1 MAISLYTDLEDFE
14 AHHGLDFSILTWAPD
29 DAVIYHATDKS
40 FTSSASRLINEYC
53 ETTFSDFPSC
63 DETITWI
70 CNEVIL
76 RMIRRRNAMNQAMGH
91 ESFTDEFM
99 TVEVTEKQLEIEL
112 TELERY
118 QLDKFRAGDI
128 GLSVVGV

>member
-14 AHHGLDFSILTWAPD
+14 AHHGLDFSTLSWSAED
-29 DAVIYHATDKS
+29 KVIYHATDKS

-53 ETTFSDFPSC
+53 ETTFSDFPDC
-63 DETITWI
+63 DETITWV

-91 ESFTDEFM
+91 ESFTDDYM
-99 TVEVTEKQLEIEL
+99 TVQTTEAQLEIEL
-112 TELERY
+112 TPLERY
-118 QLDKFRAGDI
+118 QLDKFRSGDI
-128 GLSVVGV
+128 GLVVSGI